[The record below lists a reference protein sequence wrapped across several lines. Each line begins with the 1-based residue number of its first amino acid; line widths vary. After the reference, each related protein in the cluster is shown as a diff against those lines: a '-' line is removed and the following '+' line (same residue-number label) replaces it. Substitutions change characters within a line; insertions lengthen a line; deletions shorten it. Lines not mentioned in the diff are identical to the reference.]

1 MKIDKVN
8 GDVGFN
14 EELHLYVNVKDPKIK
29 YISVTT
35 LVGLY
40 FEPFDEDFW
49 SGYKALEAL
58 MGEDFRMVKS
68 ELLSKKKLV
77 IKISDFVNFEEYL
90 DKKKEILASY
100 SKKRIESAEYGT
112 KIHKQKEES
121 FYQGGPISLK
131 DCGFTVFDGV
141 FDCERHNFDLN
152 RERAVLPEYLVYY
165 SDPEGHVHIA
175 GQMDLLIKEGN
186 EISIYDYKTMEDG
199 IESKAYY
206 NKVKKQTKKMYYP
219 INNLDD
225 HKLMHYTL
233 QLSIYAWML
242 QKINP
247 NLTVKK
253 LCLIHID
260 RTGKETEIEV
270 PYKKEEVSRMIK
282 DLRKQNQIKQLKSG
296 KS

>member
-1 MKIDKVN
+1 
-8 GDVGFN
+8 
-14 EELHLYVNVKDPKIK
+14 
-29 YISVTT
+29 
-35 LVGLY
+35 
-40 FEPFDEDFW
+40 
-49 SGYKALEAL
+49 
-58 MGEDFRMVKS
+58 
-68 ELLSKKKLV
+68 
-77 IKISDFVNFEEYL
+77 
-90 DKKKEILASY
+90 
-100 SKKRIESAEYGT
+100 
-112 KIHKQKEES
+112 
-121 FYQGGPISLK
+121 
-131 DCGFTVFDGV
+131 
-141 FDCERHNFDLN
+141 
-152 RERAVLPEYLVYY
+152 
-165 SDPEGHVHIA
+165 
-175 GQMDLLIKEGN
+175 
-186 EISIYDYKTMEDG
+186 MEDG

-206 NKVKKQTKKMYYP
+206 NKAKKQTKKMYYP